1 MFSDPTYRWD
11 SARASDL
18 NQVRW
23 ADTGRTRPVA
33 RSVLGTPAT
42 HSNQK
47 LKIIRQGVMAAFT
60 KGLSQIKTTAVSG
73 TFGKSTTLYPP
84 PQNTVICKTSRLNSW
99 ATNSVSSEY
108 TGEEANAIKLR
119 KSLNELPPK

>member
-23 ADTGRTRPVA
+23 ADTEHTRPVA

-60 KGLSQIKTTAVSG
+60 KGLSQIKTSTISG
-73 TFGKSTTLYPP
+73 TFGKSF
-84 PQNTVICKTSRLNSW
+84 
-99 ATNSVSSEY
+99 
-108 TGEEANAIKLR
+108 
-119 KSLNELPPK
+119 